1 MPFLRKAIGDGGGF
15 GHDLREL
22 RELRGLRL
30 EEIAECTRIH
40 ISVLTALEEER
51 IHDITDPLYAERH
64 VRVVVLLLEGRPAYF
79 LKKYRELLEQKR
91 AVPAEALQV
100 RQTVRRRDFFVTS
113 RAIALAGFFVLVG
126 LAAGYIVWQGR
137 ALQDAPALEI
147 ISPTEGLQLD
157 VPHVVIRGK
166 TDPTASVA
174 VNGRSA
180 VVNQNGEFLL
190 ILDVSRGVSTLTIEA
205 KRRYGSSLVETRR
218 VTYQPSVVEPTLDRP
233 SQTTSST
240 IP

>member
-1 MPFLRKAIGDGGGF
+1 MSFLRKAIGDGGGF

-30 EEIAECTRIH
+30 EDIAGHTRIH
-40 ISVLTALEEER
+40 ISVLAALEDER
-51 IHDITDPLYAERH
+51 IRDITDPLYAERH
-64 VRVVVLLLEGRPAYF
+64 VRAVVLLLEGRPAYF
-79 LKKYRELLEQKR
+79 LKKYRELLKQKQ
-91 AVPAEALQV
+91 AVPVEALQV

-113 RAIALAGFFVLVG
+113 RAVALAGFFVLVS

-137 ALQDAPALEI
+137 ALQDAPVLEI

-157 VPHVVIRGK
+157 VPHVAIRGK
-166 TDPTASVA
+166 TDPTASVT

-180 VVNQNGEFLL
+180 VVNQNGEFSL

-205 KRRYGSSLVETRR
+205 KRRYGSSFVKTRR
-218 VTYQPSVVEPTLDRP
+218 VTYQPSVVDPTPDSH
-233 SQTTSST
+233 SQTTSSLA
-240 IP
+240 P